1 MGELKLVQLDEFQIP
16 ALRGKKKLQV
26 RDFMWRLRAKCKSGL
41 KQLSFYSKRWNS
53 KNQLT

>member
-1 MGELKLVQLDEFQIP
+1 MGELILVQLDEFQIP

-26 RDFMWRLRAKCKSGL
+26 RDFIWSLRTKCKSGL